1 MTTSVTANSIIDAS
15 RSCITLRWLIL
26 GYFLILCCITPF
38 NLLAFD
44 TYYYWDWSRHLDF
57 SYYDGPPLIAYLIR
71 LVTFLCGHT
80 VWGLACFS
88 VLSTAMTTRMLYK
101 TAALFLNEKSS
112 YWVIL
117 LWLSSPLVTQ
127 DLLIQVTYDTPMTFF
142 WTCSL
147 YIAMRFM
154 QNHRASALYGLAVS
168 LGFLLLSKYTG
179 IVLIL
184 GLCLFVLL
192 TSYIRIFKT
201 PHFYGALLL
210 TSILFSPVILWNI
223 HHHWVS
229 FDYQMHAHQA
239 LETQHGFSLWL
250 QTCLTKILP
259 ALNVMLLVPFFI
271 LFTKKQ
277 NKPIPDLI
285 RFLLIVSLTFLG
297 VYLVLAWQTNLRTNW
312 LTQYWLMAALLS
324 GWLLENTFIF
334 YQTLK
339 WRRVLSIYVGTNIC
353 VSFLILFNACL
364 HFIPSKNYID
374 YQLIQQFNLDYP
386 AQPSTVFAS
395 GWLDARV
402 LFFLK
407 NKPFIYTLNCGQAQ
421 NAYQLW
427 PVPDQFDK
435 QHILAVNLY
444 DNRSCLLQ
452 HFAHCERVP
461 TTQITGRSLFVY
473 RCQTKIPTK
482 N

>member
-1 MTTSVTANSIIDAS
+1 MTTLITAAAFIDSS
-15 RSCITLRWLIL
+15 RSSSTLRRLIF
-26 GYFLILCCITPF
+26 GYFVLLCCLTPF

-44 TYYYWDWSRHLDF
+44 TYYYWDWSRHLDL

-71 LVTFLCGHT
+71 LVTFFSGHT

-88 VLSTAMTTRMLYK
+88 VLSTALTTRMLYK
-101 TAALFLNEKSS
+101 TAALFLNEKTS

-142 WTCSL
+142 WVSSL

-154 QNHRASALYGLAVS
+154 QTHRPLVLYGLAVS

-184 GLCLFVLL
+184 GLCLFVLF
-192 TSYIRIFKT
+192 TPYIRLLKN
-201 PHFYGALLL
+201 PHFYGALFF
-210 TSILFSPVILWNI
+210 TSILFSPVIVWNI
-223 HHHWVS
+223 QHHWIS

-239 LETQHGFSLWL
+239 LNVQQGGALWL

-259 ALNVMLLVPFFI
+259 ALNVTLLVPFFI
-271 LFTKKQ
+271 LLAKKQ
-277 NKPIPDLI
+277 HKPVPDSI
-285 RFLLIVSLTFLG
+285 RFLVIVSLTFLG
-297 VYLVLAWQTNLRTNW
+297 VYMLLAWQTNVRTNW

-324 GWLLENTFIF
+324 GWLLENTAVF
-334 YQTLK
+334 YPGFK
-339 WRRVLSIYVGTNIC
+339 WKKALCIYTGMNGL
-353 VSFLILFNACL
+353 VSFFILLNACL
-364 HFIPSKNYID
+364 HFIPSKNYTD

-386 AQPSTVFAS
+386 AQPQVVLAS

-407 NKPFIYTLNCGQAQ
+407 NKPFIHTLNCGQAQ

-427 PVPDQFDK
+427 SSPDQIDGD
-435 QHILAVNLY
+435 ILAVNLY

-452 HFAHCERVP
+452 HFAHCEPVP
-461 TTQITGRSLFVY
+461 TTPIAGRSLFVY
-473 RCQTKIPTK
+473 RCQNQISGPH
-482 N
+482 